1 MPAEYTY
8 FRKYIILKNDYTNI
22 ANLNPKG
29 HGKIE
34 VRGSKGVISLNV
46 ENCELEKDYKVYLLK
61 DKNGEV
67 YEYDL
72 GRIITDEKGR
82 SRTNITLNLRD
93 LESKGFP
100 IDEIDAILIR
110 KGIYVLLGGYIDKDN
125 GAIDRFIKR
134 FILEKKE
141 EPFESFKK
149 IEKKVEKL
157 PETESIEKPEEII
170 EEIEE
175 PRVVIKE
182 VEEPKIIIEEA
193 EKIQENIEETEIMD
207 EEKVKVDMETIEYNK
222 EEVLENLEEGPEQKE
237 EYEDY
242 QSLEYIRRLNHKNQ
256 MTNYILSILRFF
268 PYVQPLKMDLHGY
281 SWWRIDND
289 GIDSYKGFLPYYN
302 YLMSTNYKYP
312 FLNNSTTCLNLIRK
326 YNHYLF
332 GMYKDGRETKY
343 YIYGVPGSFTVEEHP
358 FKGITGFNTW
368 YESTN
373 GLGYWIL
380 YIDPMTGKII
390 YPLNPMIPAY

>member
-222 EEVLENLEEGPEQKE
+222 EEVLENI
-237 EYEDY
+237 
-242 QSLEYIRRLNHKNQ
+242 S
-256 MTNYILSILRFF
+256 SFF
-268 PYVQPLKMDLHGY
+268 L
-281 SWWRIDND
+281 
-289 GIDSYKGFLPYYN
+289 
-302 YLMSTNYKYP
+302 
-312 FLNNSTTCLNLIRK
+312 
-326 YNHYLF
+326 
-332 GMYKDGRETKY
+332 
-343 YIYGVPGSFTVEEHP
+343 
-358 FKGITGFNTW
+358 
-368 YESTN
+368 
-373 GLGYWIL
+373 
-380 YIDPMTGKII
+380 
-390 YPLNPMIPAY
+390 AA